1 MEYTTSTGIKY
12 EVITEGN
19 LQATKDTDDFGG
31 PNKWRLHIMSTEGY
45 WESVQWMEVNNIQQF
60 FKTKLTVYKEEEK
73 KKAKYE
79 VAQ

>member
-19 LQATKDTDDFGG
+19 LAAVKDTSDFGG
-31 PNKWRLHIMSTEGY
+31 PNQWRLHVKTVQGG
-45 WESVQWMEVNNIQQF
+45 WESVQWMGVYSIQQF
-60 FKTKLTVYKEEEK
+60 FKTKLTVYKEESK

-79 VAQ
+79 LA